1 MWSSTLRDIVPHLR
15 EKNQKSHGGRLL
27 LCPASYF
34 GPTVQDS
41 MNPIDMTADASKAR
55 SSSPTPAD
63 DYLTVTMLCGGLAQ
77 MIRSRNHPRSEA
89 ADLGLLPASWR
100 VGFSRVWWRCLGQGC
115 EGPASDL
122 ELMTWCARPLITW
135 DVDLALSDS
144 DLQHELLVGD
154 ELSMFAEQA
163 ARLAS
168 SADVEAEWVENQVFK
183 AIRAAAAANGGTD
196 DQQVE
201 VVYAAL
207 RRLLIDRP
215 VLSDADLFRLEQQ
228 LPEADNSGQ
237 TYVRRLIEHAY
248 TSTPASGTY
257 RYLTCPG
264 CGNPVAGG
272 EPCGT
277 PGCTGGIPEPKSVK
291 TIRRF
296 YEHHRAT
303 RRFIHDPGLVEVRIM
318 DTLSKDP
325 TLDGRVEVVAYPRLD
340 MVDILIEFLRRDGRG
355 EVSVCEVWAVDA
367 KDQLSARLL
376 GRRFEWPAGFPCDKR
391 FLAIPK
397 HRADQGQYLKELKSE
412 LDGRP
417 GSAGVTVVREDV
429 LIDSVKV
436 RAKELTA

>member
-1 MWSSTLRDIVPHLR
+1 
-15 EKNQKSHGGRLL
+15 
-27 LCPASYF
+27 
-34 GPTVQDS
+34 
-41 MNPIDMTADASKAR
+41 MNAIDMSAVASTDGL
-55 SSSPTPAD
+55 SSPTLAD
-63 DYLTVTMLCGGLAQ
+63 DYLTVTMLCAGLAQ
-77 MIRSRNHPRSEA
+77 MILWRNHARSGA
-89 ADLGLLPASWR
+89 ADSGLLPASWR
-100 VGFSRVWWRCLGQGC
+100 VGFSRVWWRCLGQGVV
-115 EGPASDL
+115 GPASDL
-122 ELMTWCARPLITW
+122 ELMAWCSRPLITW

-183 AIRAAAAANGGTD
+183 AIRAAAAANGGAN

-215 VLSDADLFRLEQQ
+215 VLSDSDLLRLEQQ
-228 LPEADNSGQ
+228 LPVADNSGQ
-237 TYVRRLIEHAY
+237 TYVRRLVEHAY
-248 TSTPASGTY
+248 ITTPMSGTHT
-257 RYLTCPG
+257 YLTCPG
-264 CGNPVAGG
+264 CGNPVVDA

-277 PGCTGGIPEPKSVK
+277 PGCTGGSPGSKSVK

-303 RRFIHDPGLVEVRIM
+303 RRFIHDPGLIEVRIM

-325 TLDGRVEVVAYPRLD
+325 TFDGRLEVVAYPQLD
-340 MVDILIEFLRRDGRG
+340 MVDILIEFLRSNGRG
-355 EVSVCEVWAVDA
+355 EVNVCEAWAVDA

-376 GRRFEWPAGFPCDKR
+376 GRRFAWPAEFPCDKR
-391 FLAIPK
+391 YLAVPR
-397 HRADQGQYLKELKSE
+397 HRADQGQYLDELKAE

-417 GSAGVTVVREDV
+417 GNAGVTVVREDV
-429 LIDSVKV
+429 LIEMVKT
-436 RAKELTA
+436 RAKELATT